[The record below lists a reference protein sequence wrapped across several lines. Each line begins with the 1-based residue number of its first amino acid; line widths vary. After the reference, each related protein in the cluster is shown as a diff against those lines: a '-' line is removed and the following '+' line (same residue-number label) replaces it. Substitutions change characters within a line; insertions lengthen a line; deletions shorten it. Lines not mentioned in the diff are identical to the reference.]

1 MQNFL
6 ISVFRYPILKLEIGI
21 WFLDIRQTI
30 DIHFFLD
37 LMMSNSG
44 LLMDS
49 NTFNVACE
57 VLNFDYH
64 KAKTN
69 I

>member
-1 MQNFL
+1 MQNFF
-6 ISVFRYPILKLEIGI
+6 INGFRYPILKLEIGI
-21 WFLDIRQTI
+21 WFLDIRQSI
-30 DIHFFLD
+30 DIHVFLD
-37 LMMSNSG
+37 LMMSDSG

-49 NTFNVACE
+49 NDFNVACE

-64 KAKTN
+64 KANTN